1 MTPGFPLKL
10 AFAIVSFYA
19 FVTILFLDGKD
30 RDDTGSPPRVA
41 EKAPSLPAPER
52 PFPPN

>member
-10 AFAIVSFYA
+10 ALVAVSLYVFLTIV
-19 FVTILFLDGKD
+19 FLDGKE

-41 EKAPSLPAPER
+41 EKAPAPVSPAPGM
-52 PFPPN
+52 